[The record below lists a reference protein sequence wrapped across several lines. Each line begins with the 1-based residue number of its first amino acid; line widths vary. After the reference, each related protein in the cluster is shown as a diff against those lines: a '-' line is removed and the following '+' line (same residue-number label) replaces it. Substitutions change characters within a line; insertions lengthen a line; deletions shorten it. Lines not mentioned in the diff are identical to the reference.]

1 MYSEDQLLPISALQH
16 LIFCERQCALI
27 HVERLWA
34 ENRWTVEG
42 RHLHDKA
49 HTATAQNV
57 AGIRI
62 ARGLRL
68 HSYSLG
74 LFGQADVVELETVE
88 RPESRVESQNQRVE
102 GLESRQK
109 VKGLESRVQSQQQ
122 GRVESP
128 ESRAEGQSWDV
139 ESSRLSALDSRRL
152 RVTPIEYKRGKPK
165 KDDSDRVQLCAQAI
179 CLEEMLGQTIATGQL
194 FYGKRKRRT
203 EVHLDTGLR
212 ELTKQKAL
220 RLHQMI
226 ADRETPTAVREPKC
240 DQCSLLHLCLPDA
253 LRFKTGASAF
263 VSRSLAAHLSSN
275 APETDDFNFVTAD
288 D

>member
-1 MYSEDQLLPISALQH
+1 MYTEDELLPISALQH

-49 HTATAQNV
+49 HTATTQNITGV
-57 AGIRI
+57 RI

-74 LFGQADVVELETVE
+74 LIGQADVVELEIVE
-88 RPESRVESQNQRVE
+88 RSESSVESQ
-102 GLESRQK
+102 RQDS
-109 VKGLESRVQSQQQ
+109 GSSQ
-122 GRVESP
+122 
-128 ESRAEGQSWDV
+128 
-139 ESSRLSALDSRRL
+139 LSARDPQLL

-165 KDDSDRVQLCAQAI
+165 KDDCDRVQLCAQAI
-179 CLEEMLGQTIATGQL
+179 CLEEMLGQTIETGQL

-203 EVHLDTGLR
+203 EVDFTAELR
-212 ELTKQKAL
+212 ALTKQKAL
-220 RLHQMI
+220 RLHEMI
-226 ADRETPTAVREPKC
+226 ANRETPTAVREPKC

-253 LRFKTGASAF
+253 LRFKTGASSF
-263 VSRSLAAHLSSN
+263 VSRSLAAHLNSN
-275 APETDDFNFVTAD
+275 APETDDFNFVTVD
-288 D
+288 N